1 MPHSCRCH
9 RKIACCR
16 QLASA
21 PPLSTDTSPLPVQAG
36 QLVKT
41 QLGCT
46 ASVLGLK
53 ASAEGGQLWVRYAS
67 GQDAPLDM
75 AR

>member
-1 MPHSCRCH
+1 MAAALLP
-9 RKIACCR
+9 
-16 QLASA
+16 L
-21 PPLSTDTSPLPVQAG
+21 PPWNCLPGQSSTLSPDTSPLPVQAG